1 MEFKGIKLNIKRF
14 SVSSPT
20 VFGDTGTS
28 NNGNTKIAI
37 GMDVW
42 TSGTTIYVKPY
53 LYSSAAA
60 WAQHGAKRT
69 ITIGSYYQEAPAN
82 SIWPNDTSNFKN
94 SGRSDVYTKYVD
106 YPWIDSAYEF
116 SSSQAGTNIYVE
128 CSFTGNTTTSYAP
141 AKGVTLKAST
151 YITTV
156 ETKYVYYNQGNA
168 SSNTNL
174 PATQSALQGNSLILA
189 TNRMTRNS
197 AYTTVNSVTYYV
209 NGNVAGSDACYISTS
224 YSADGWATSKDG
236 AFAYANGQSITM
248 GSSNMTLYPYFTPSN
263 TQIPLVLPALNEL
276 QIYPPLQNKALDGW
290 YTQGYQTK
298 IGDAGDSVF
307 VPYSTPLFAKL
318 IDVSNVKYNPNNTGF
333 TTTNVYLST
342 NGGNFNLITADKI
355 KKL

>member
-1 MEFKGIKLNIKRF
+1 MEFKRIKLNIKRF

-69 ITIGSYYQEAPAN
+69 ITIGSYYQETAAT
-82 SIWPNDTSNFKN
+82 SIWPNSTSNFKN

-106 YPWIDSAYEF
+106 YPWIDSTYEF
-116 SSSQAGTNIYVE
+116 SSNQAGANIYVE

-141 AKGVTLKAST
+141 AKDVTLKAST

-156 ETKYVYYNQGNA
+156 VTRYVYYNQGNA

-197 AYTTVNSVTYYV
+197 AYTTTNTITF
-209 NGNVAGSDACYISTS
+209 NVDGTDSGTRNCYINTS

-236 AFAYANGQSITM
+236 AFAYANGQSVTM
-248 GSSNMTLYPYFTPSN
+248 GANNITLYPYFTPSN
-263 TQIPLVLPALNEL
+263 TEIPLILPSLADLGVS
-276 QIYPPLQNKALDGW
+276 ISNKALDGW

-298 IGDAGDSVF
+298 IGDAGDSI
-307 VPYSTPLFAKL
+307 YLTTQTLYAKL
-318 IDVSNVKYNPNNTGF
+318 ITVSNVKYNSNNTGF
-333 TTTNVYLST
+333 TTTNAYLST

>member
-106 YPWIDSAYEF
+106 YPWIDSTYEF
-116 SSSQAGTNIYVE
+116 SSSQVGTNIYVE

-141 AKGVTLKAST
+141 KKGVTLKAST

-156 ETKYVYYNQGNA
+156 ATKYVYYNQGNA

-174 PATQSALQGNSLILA
+174 PATQSALQGNSLTLA

-197 AYTTVNSVTYYV
+197 ANTTTNTIKFYV
-209 NGNVAGSDACYISTS
+209 EDVVRGTKYCYINTS
-224 YSADGWATSKDG
+224 YSANGWATSKDG
-236 AFAYANGQSITM
+236 AFAYTNGQSVTM
-248 GSSNMTLYPYFTPSN
+248 GSDNLTLYPYFTPSN
-263 TQIPLVLPALNEL
+263 TQIPLTLPSLNEL
-276 QIYPPLQNKALDGW
+276 QVTIPNKALDGW
-290 YTQGYQTK
+290 YTQGYTNK
-298 IGDAGDSVF
+298 VGDAGDSV
-307 VPYSTPLFAKL
+307 YLTSQPLYAKL
-318 IDVSNVKYNPNNTGF
+318 INVSNVKYNPNNTGF